1 MIEDKY
7 LTRKQVQRMLKLGR
21 EEMLKLISEKR
32 LKAYRLDNRIVFKYE
47 DVDKFMLAIEQ
58 EGSSDKSKNR

>member
-7 LTRKQVQRMLKLGR
+7 LTRKQVQRMLKLTR
-21 EEMLKLISEKR
+21 EEMLKLINEQK

-47 DVDKFMLAIEQ
+47 DVDKFLLAIEQ

>member
-7 LTRKQVQRMLKLGR
+7 LTRKQVQRMLKLTR
-21 EEMLKLISEKR
+21 EEMLKLITEQK
-32 LKAYRLDNRIVFKYE
+32 LKAYRLDNCIVFKYE